1 MPLVSS
7 LVSLVNMDASVPIK
21 DLHRLVAIPVNSMPY
36 IKPQKDVDSDSDD
49 DEELPADALDD
60 DSDDEDFGR
69 KGILILQYYN
79 NNITAII
86 YIARQEET
94 LLV

>member
-1 MPLVSS
+1 
-7 LVSLVNMDASVPIK
+7 MDASVPIK
-21 DLHRLVAIPVNSMPY
+21 DLHKLQQNVAIPVNSMPY
-36 IKPQKDVDSDSDD
+36 VKPQNDVDSDSDD

-86 YIARQEET
+86 YIDRQEET
-94 LLV
+94 LLL

>member
-1 MPLVSS
+1 
-7 LVSLVNMDASVPIK
+7 
-21 DLHRLVAIPVNSMPY
+21 MPY
-36 IKPQKDVDSDSDD
+36 VKPQNDVDSDSDD

-69 KGILILQYYN
+69 KGILKLQYYN

-86 YIARQEET
+86 YIDRQEET
-94 LLV
+94 LLL